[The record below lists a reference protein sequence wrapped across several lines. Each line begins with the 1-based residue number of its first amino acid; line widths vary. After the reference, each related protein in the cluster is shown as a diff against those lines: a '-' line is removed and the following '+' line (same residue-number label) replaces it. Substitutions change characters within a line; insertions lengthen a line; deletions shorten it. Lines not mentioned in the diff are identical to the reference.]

1 MVSHAVRIAA
11 VASAVLISFAAPRV
25 SAQDAG
31 EVFTA
36 LGCGACHGEE
46 GRGNALGPNIATRE
60 LTTADFISY
69 VRSPTGT
76 MPAYNADTVSD
87 QALTEMHA
95 ALAPAFGSTE
105 SPGNVETGAVL
116 YRQTGCYQ
124 CHANEGQGGAQ
135 GPRVGPDPLTLSRFT
150 WYIRNPS
157 GGMPPYTDVVM
168 TDQDVADIHAFLKS
182 QPQPPAVESIP
193 LLAP

>member
-1 MVSHAVRIAA
+1 MVSHAARIAA

-36 LGCGACHGEE
+36 LGCGACHGAE

-60 LTTADFISY
+60 LSATDFINY

-76 MPAYNADTVSD
+76 MPAYNVGSVSD

-95 ALAPAFGSTE
+95 ALAPVLGSTE
-105 SPGNVETGAVL
+105 PLGNVETGAVL
-116 YRQTGCYQ
+116 YRRTGCYQ
-124 CHANEGQGGAQ
+124 CHADQGQGGAQ
-135 GPRVGPDPLTLSRFT
+135 GPRVGPDALTLSRFT

-168 TDQDVADIHAFLKS
+168 TDQDVADIHAFLES
-182 QPQPPAVESIP
+182 LPEPPAVDSIP